1 MNEQVI
7 QNLAIKIAQ
16 LEVDNTL
23 LTVQLEQTQKE
34 NIELKEII
42 ENSNAE

>member
-7 QNLAIKIAQ
+7 QKLAIKIAQ

-34 NIELKEII
+34 NNELKEII
-42 ENSNAE
+42 DNSNAE

>member
-7 QNLAIKIAQ
+7 QKLAIKIAQ

-23 LTVQLEQTQKE
+23 LIVQLEQTQKE
-34 NIELKEII
+34 NNKLKEII
-42 ENSNAE
+42 DNFNAE